1 MTTYGTMID
10 RIEAEIGRT
19 DLTARVQDAI
29 QTAIRHYE
37 RRRFYFTE
45 FIDSLSTSSS
55 QEFYS
60 VSDYA
65 DMSLITE
72 VDSLRINDGTFD
84 YPLME
89 RDWSYMEQ
97 VQTYDGV
104 YDDPTDY
111 TFYSQRLRLYP
122 IPDAARI
129 IHISGVK
136 KLASLSATTDTN
148 SWMTDGEALIRSRAK
163 AELYLHTIHKPEK
176 AAVMNQAEMNALSE
190 LEAETWR
197 RVNGKIRITQ
207 F

>member
-1 MTTYGTMID
+1 MTTYGVMID
-10 RIEAEIGRT
+10 RIEAEIGRS
-19 DLTARVQDAI
+19 DLTARVKEAI
-29 QTAIRHYE
+29 LTSIKHYE

-72 VDSLRINDGTFD
+72 VDSLRINDGTYD

-104 YDDPTDY
+104 FSDPTDY

-122 IPDAARI
+122 IPDAGRT

-148 SWMTDGEALIRSRAK
+148 AWMTDGEALIRARAK
-163 AELYLHTIHKPEK
+163 AELYAHVVHKPDK
-176 AAVMNQAEMNALSE
+176 SAVMHQAELNALSE

-197 RVNGKIRITQ
+197 RVNGKIRATQ